1 MSTRVCPPS
10 DLSQSSDE
18 GTTNTLSLLFFSVLI
33 STNPAV
39 GRSTFKLIKTIN
51 NLSSYSLRD
60 T

>member
-10 DLSQSSDE
+10 DRSQSSDE

-39 GRSTFKLIKTIN
+39 GRSTLIKTIN
-51 NLSSYSLRD
+51 NLSSYSPRD
-60 T
+60 TW